1 MCKFQGLME
10 KEAEF
15 PVVMKKVNVEF
26 PGVLVFG
33 LEILWN
39 FQGWN
44 YAICRISKGKVT
56 NLKIPGFFQKIMSST
71 PPPPFPTAWIFS
83 RIAQSVNGDKSY
95 LLVNPSK
102 LVEKPHSHKNQQKT
116 SDLLISRR
124 RKSNQPAQKLPDI
137 RSKIWQ
143 KSLIKDRNKIG

>member
-15 PVVMKKVNVEF
+15 PVVMKKVSVEF

-56 NLKIPGFFQKIMSST
+56 NLKISGFFQNYVLNT
-71 PPPPFPTAWIFS
+71 PPPFPTAWIFS

-102 LVEKPHSHKNQQKT
+102 SVEKPHSHKNQQKT

>member
-1 MCKFQGLME
+1 ME

-15 PVVMKKVNVEF
+15 PVVMKKVSVEF

-56 NLKIPGFFQKIMSST
+56 NLKISGFFQKIMSST
-71 PPPPFPTAWIFS
+71 RPLAQLLPYFFIWNSPISTKQVAQPKNWKMLNKLSHWNHFCSNGWKNALPTSPIPKKKH
-83 RIAQSVNGDKSY
+83 I
-95 LLVNPSK
+95 LLDGILSGKVRP
-102 LVEKPHSHKNQQKT
+102 T
-116 SDLLISRR
+116 
-124 RKSNQPAQKLPDI
+124 
-137 RSKIWQ
+137 
-143 KSLIKDRNKIG
+143 IKMNWNKILSCAVSIL